1 MVGVCTK
8 VLDKFRGLRKEGVE
22 EEKKNEHKEENQP
35 AEPAHG
41 EDNTDKTADQLQQ
54 GEEVPQ
60 ARRLIASSQ
69 SILYSVQNKYPCIS
83 NHLNC
88 QYSAGKNCSI
98 QRQR

>member
-1 MVGVCTK
+1 MVGVCTN

-60 ARRLIASSQ
+60 ASRLIARSQ
-69 SILYSVQNKYPCIS
+69 STLHSVQQIS
-83 NHLNC
+83 L
-88 QYSAGKNCSI
+88 YFKPSALPVSC
-98 QRQR
+98 RQEL